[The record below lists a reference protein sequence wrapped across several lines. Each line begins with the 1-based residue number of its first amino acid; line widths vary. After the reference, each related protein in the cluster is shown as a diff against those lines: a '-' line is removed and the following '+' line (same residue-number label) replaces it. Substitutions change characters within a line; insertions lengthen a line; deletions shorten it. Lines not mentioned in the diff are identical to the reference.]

1 MSEGQE
7 CWSRHVDAW
16 RTSGLSQKAYSE
28 RHGLAYGAMGYW
40 VRKLRAPGGDRQD
53 QGLVELKAAAIEA
66 SAGVNQ
72 RPAIELVVAGRY
84 LLRLWPGTRSEH
96 LREVITVLEER

>member
-1 MSEGQE
+1 MVLHTERWATGYAS
-7 CWSRHVDAW
+7 
-16 RTSGLSQKAYSE
+16 SE
-28 RHGLAYGAMGYW
+28 R
-40 VRKLRAPGGDRQD
+40 RAATGRIKDWW
-53 QGLVELKAAAIEA
+53 LKAAAIEA

>member
-1 MSEGQE
+1 
-7 CWSRHVDAW
+7 
-16 RTSGLSQKAYSE
+16 
-28 RHGLAYGAMGYW
+28 MGYW